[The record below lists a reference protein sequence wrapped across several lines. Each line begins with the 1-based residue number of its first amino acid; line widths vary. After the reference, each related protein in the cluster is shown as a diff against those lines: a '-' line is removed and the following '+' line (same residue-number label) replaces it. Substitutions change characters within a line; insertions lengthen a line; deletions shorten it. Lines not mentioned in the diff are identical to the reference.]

1 MEELSYSEMYEV
13 DGGALGSFIIGYM
26 FGGVVALVGGGIMKA
41 TGQSQKDIDKF
52 VYSTLTIGGSIGAL
66 FPAP

>member
-1 MEELSYSEMYEV
+1 MKELSYNEMCEV
-13 DGGALGSFIIGYM
+13 NGGGLGSFIIGYM

-41 TGQSQKDIDKF
+41 TGQSQEDIDKF
-52 VYSTLTIGGSIGAL
+52 IYCTLTIGGSVGTF